1 MKLKKLL
8 KLLREDEKFVLS
20 GTDTGSGGLVTDADA
35 VLETMPYF
43 WKYRVLSIEHDKEY
57 GMIRI
62 IACKKS
68 DE

>member
-8 KLLREDEKFVLS
+8 KHFREDEKIVLS
-20 GTDTGSGGLVTDADA
+20 GENTGSGGLITDADA

-43 WKYRVLSIEHDKEY
+43 WKYPVLRIEHDEEY
-57 GMIRI
+57 NMIRI
-62 IACKKS
+62 IVGEKS

>member
-8 KLLREDEKFVLS
+8 KHLREDEKFVLS
-20 GTDTGSGGLVTDADA
+20 EPDTGSGGLVTNAGA

-43 WKYRVLSIEHDKEY
+43 WKYPVLRIEHDEEY
-57 GMIRI
+57 NMIRI
-62 IACKKS
+62 IVGEKS